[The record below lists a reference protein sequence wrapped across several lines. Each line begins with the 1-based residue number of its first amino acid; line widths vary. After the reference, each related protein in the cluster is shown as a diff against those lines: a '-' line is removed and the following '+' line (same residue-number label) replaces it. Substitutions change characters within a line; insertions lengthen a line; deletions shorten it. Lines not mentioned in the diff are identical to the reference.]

1 MVITQEVTSQTIKVA
16 AEQFFDH
23 VEVCEDYIFIYFPEL
38 TVTNELDLSIDIKGL
53 LVRMEYSIVQCN
65 SKVNIIT
72 FEGKRTEYNLCQY
85 ITGYGHSHL
94 PARSYQR
101 MSDFCLGITE
111 LSDIV
116 QSDSPVQDLDYFFG
130 LINAFVRNESIS
142 GVPHIKLE
150 SSLNVGQAVAKILNP
165 PVIKQ
170 KDVIY
175 TAKKMTEANAL
186 EYNYVK
192 AGILPKIS
200 IKAGNDELMQE
211 CLTACSLSIN
221 TANTD
226 ILSILKLK
234 DSNIEWC
241 DEQEVYYR
249 ETDEIVGEGSLEF
262 DRFNII
268 PTQEE
273 LDYLQNTVQTGDLQ
287 KHRMYKSLETYLN
300 KILNG

>member
-1 MVITQEVTSQTIKVA
+1 MVITQEATSETIKVA

-53 LVRMEYSIVQCN
+53 LVRMEYSIVQG
-65 SKVNIIT
+65 KVDIST

-85 ITGYGHSHL
+85 IAGYGHSHL

-101 MSDFCLGITE
+101 MSTFCLGVTE
-111 LSDIV
+111 LSDIIEG
-116 QSDSPVQDLDYFFG
+116 DNPVQDLDYVFG
-130 LINAFVRNESIS
+130 LVNAFVRNESIS

-150 SSLNVGQAVAKILNP
+150 SSLDVGQAVANILNP

-170 KDVIY
+170 RHVVL

-192 AGILPKIS
+192 EGILPKIS
-200 IKAGNDELMQE
+200 IKSGNDELMQE
-211 CLTACSLSIN
+211 CLIACNLAIN
-221 TANTD
+221 TADTN

-241 DEQEVYYR
+241 DEEEVYYR